1 VQPVPAPTRRL
12 SRGRGVW
19 LAAGLVLLA
28 AGVVVALL
36 ASPESAPA
44 TQSARSPL
52 QVIHGKPLQQATCQ
66 EWLTGSPDERA
77 AVIDA
82 LKASVGGGTRN
93 GRATT
98 LSDPDAYA
106 VLDRACARP
115 YARGFMLY
123 IIYARAAAY
132 QYTPQHFQ

>member
-1 VQPVPAPTRRL
+1 VQPVPAPSGRL
-12 SRGRGVW
+12 RRGRAGW
-19 LAAGLVLLA
+19 LAAALALLA
-28 AGVVVALL
+28 AGVVIALL
-36 ASPESAPA
+36 ASPAPAPA
-44 TQSARSPL
+44 TQSARSDL
-52 QVIHGKPLQQATCQ
+52 QVIGGKPLQQATCQ

-77 AVIDA
+77 AVLDA

-98 LSDPDAYA
+98 LSDPAAYA

-123 IIYARAAAY
+123 IIYARAAAF
-132 QYTPQHFQ
+132 QDTPQHFQ